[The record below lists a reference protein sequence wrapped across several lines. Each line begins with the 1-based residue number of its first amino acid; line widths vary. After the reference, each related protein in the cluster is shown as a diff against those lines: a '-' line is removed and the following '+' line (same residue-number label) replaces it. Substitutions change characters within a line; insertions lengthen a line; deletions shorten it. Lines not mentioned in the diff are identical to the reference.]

1 MMKLNWKTIT
11 LAAFLFV
18 GVPMLSIVGSDR
30 GLQPGDAYALSTGD
44 SPVGTNRITEVVKT
58 QDKAVVGVHSSVK
71 MEKMRGM
78 DPQNPFGGSP
88 FGRGTPMPNPIPR
101 GSGSGF
107 IIDNEGHVLTNN
119 HVVDGADQVKIQ
131 LHDGKEYEA
140 EVIGKD
146 PATDI
151 ALLKIVRKEGDTT
164 PLPHMK
170 LGDSEKLEV
179 GEWVIAIGNPFGLN
193 HTVTTGIVS
202 AKGRNLGSGP
212 YDAFIQTDASINPG
226 NSGGPLLN
234 MSGDVVGINTM
245 ILSGNGGNVGIG
257 FAIPINMAKSIVAD
271 LKKDGKVTRGWLGV
285 TIQKMTEELAS
296 SFGLSEPKGVL
307 VNGVLPKG
315 PAERGGLKRGDVIVK
330 YDGQDLVDFSAL
342 PRMVGS
348 TEPGKT
354 VTLDVLRDGKP
365 VAVKITIEKMQE
377 SQA

>member
-1 MMKLNWKTIT
+1 MMKLNWKSIT
-11 LAAFLFV
+11 LASFLFV
-18 GVPMLSIVGSDR
+18 GVPMLSIMGSDH
-30 GLQPGDAYALSTGD
+30 GLQPDNAFALSTD
-44 SPVGTNRITEVVKT
+44 TSPVGTNRITEVVKK

-71 MEKMRGM
+71 MERTRGM
-78 DPQNPFGGSP
+78 DPRNPFGPGVPSP
-88 FGRGTPMPNPIPR
+88 GPAPR

-107 IIDNEGHVLTNN
+107 IIDKEGHVLTNN

-164 PLPHMK
+164 PLPHMN
-170 LGDSEKLEV
+170 LGDSKNLEV
-179 GEWVIAIGNPFGLN
+179 GEWVIAIGNPFGLS

-234 MSGDVVGINTM
+234 MNGDVIGINTM

-296 SFGLSEPKGVL
+296 SFGLSEPKGAL

-330 YDGQDLVDFSAL
+330 YDGQELVDFSAL
-342 PRMVGS
+342 PKMVG
-348 TEPGKT
+348 TTAPGKT
-354 VTLDVLRDGKP
+354 VTLDILRDGKP
-365 VAVKITIEKMQE
+365 VTVKVTIEKMQE